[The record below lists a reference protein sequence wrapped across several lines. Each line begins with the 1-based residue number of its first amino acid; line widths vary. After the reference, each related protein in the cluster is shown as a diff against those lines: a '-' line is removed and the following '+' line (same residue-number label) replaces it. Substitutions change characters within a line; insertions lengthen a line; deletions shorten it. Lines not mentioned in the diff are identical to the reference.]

1 MKTLRGAASLGSR
14 LLTTEHLVPLI
25 TGDAM
30 SGLKQCLF
38 LTAAFFLTA
47 CSGPAAPVEPARAY
61 LTILNQTGNQCEV
74 LKFSSPS
81 GSLSDTLGI
90 ASQNGTPRFLAHP
103 NNDLTIPFNLTGI
116 DEASATIN
124 PTSTEVVLD
133 VQCVQAG
140 AARPVAT
147 LRYTYVQGRSQR
159 LTIQSD
165 AGAAQGVLLTLSEI
179 AMPG

>member
-1 MKTLRGAASLGSR
+1 
-14 LLTTEHLVPLI
+14 
-25 TGDAM
+25 M
-30 SGLKQCLF
+30 SGLKRCLF
-38 LTAAFFLTA
+38 LTTAFFLTA
-47 CSGPAAPVEPARAY
+47 CSGRTFPVVLERSY
-61 LTILNQTGNQCEV
+61 LEILNRTGSACET

-103 NNDLTIPFNLTGI
+103 NNDLTVPFNLTGI

-147 LRYTYVQGRSQR
+147 LRYTYVQGRSQV
-159 LTIQSD
+159 LTIQGD
-165 AGAAQGVLLTLSEI
+165 AGAAPGVLLTLKEI
-179 AMPG
+179 PLPG